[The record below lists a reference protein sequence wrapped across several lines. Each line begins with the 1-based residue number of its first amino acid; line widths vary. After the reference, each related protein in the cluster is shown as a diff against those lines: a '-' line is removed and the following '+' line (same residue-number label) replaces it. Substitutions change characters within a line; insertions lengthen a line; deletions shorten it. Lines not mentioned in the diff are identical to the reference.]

1 VRLEWRERN
10 GPRVAPPT
18 REGFGT
24 RLLERVLTTQAQA
37 AVKVAYDPEG
47 LTFPGRH
54 PAAPEP
60 GGRPADSILGPP
72 LRPCAGAPAL
82 SGPVTPM

>member
-1 VRLEWRERN
+1 VHLEWRERN

-47 LTFPGRH
+47 LTFLADIPL
-54 PAAPEP
+54 PQSPE
-60 GGRPADSILGPP
+60 
-72 LRPCAGAPAL
+72 GAPRIP
-82 SGPVTPM
+82 S